1 MNVKEYLKQGW
12 LLDQRI
18 NFNLRRLH
26 EMKAGICGLSYPQ
39 VSADKVQTSPDG
51 EAPFVKAIMRVA
63 EMEEKIDRQ
72 IDLLVDLKQQIDDT
86 IHSVDLEA
94 YQMLLLYRYV
104 ENMGGDREPAGHRE
118 NHSQAMASGGAEDDS
133 NAGESHRDQRHP
145 VIRNLFH
152 MG

>member
-18 NFNLRRLH
+18 NFNLRRLQ
-26 EMKAGICGLSYPQ
+26 EMKAGICSLSYPQ

-63 EMEEKIDRQ
+63 EMEEKIDHQ

-104 ENMGGDREPAGHRE
+104 ENKTWEEIGNRLGIGKSTAKRWHQKALKMIQMPE
-118 NHSQAMASGGAEDDS
+118 NPIEIKA
-133 NAGESHRDQRHP
+133 
-145 VIRNLFH
+145 IR
-152 MG
+152 